1 MPKIAGIK
9 KMDMIKYLVSEQDRK
24 IDIEKKKVLLYI
36 DTLKRMKAS
45 PSIVNAE
52 KEFNSF

>member
-9 KMDMIKYLVSEQDRK
+9 KMNMIKYLVSEQDRK

-45 PSIVNAE
+45 TSIVNAE